1 AVGALAVVPVVEE
14 LAFRGYLARRIVDR
28 DFTRVEGTRIGALA
42 IGVSAVAFGLMHD
55 RVLAATVAGIAYGL
69 ALRRR
74 GEVADAVAAHATTN
88 ALLLAWVA
96 ATGRWDLWG

>member
-1 AVGALAVVPVVEE
+1 MATGDGAGVGAAGAV
-14 LAFRGYLARRIVDR
+14 A
-28 DFTRVEGTRIGALA
+28 GALY
-42 IGVSAVAFGLMHD
+42 GV
-55 RVLAATVAGIAYGL
+55 

-88 ALLLAWVA
+88 ALLLAFVA